1 MSTHHRIP
9 ARLSLW
15 LRPLLVG
22 VCVGV
27 VCTTLLLL
35 LCALLLYKLAL
46 PTTVVTPMALVA
58 LGLGGFGGG
67 MAAGLCSRE
76 KGLLIGGL
84 CGVLLALLLLI
95 GGIADGRGPTWGY
108 AVLEWAVLTVCSAA
122 GGVLGVNRRH
132 P

>member
-9 ARLSLW
+9 TRLSLW
-15 LRPLLVG
+15 LRPVLIG

-27 VCTTLLLL
+27 VCTTLLLI

-46 PTTVVTPMALVA
+46 PTTVVTPMALAA
-58 LGLGGFGGG
+58 LGLGGLAGGL
-67 MAAGLCSRE
+67 AAGMSGKE

-84 CGVLLALLLLI
+84 CGVVLALLLLI
-95 GGIADGRGPTWGY
+95 GSIADGRGPTWGY

>member
-1 MSTHHRIP
+1 MSAHHRVP
-9 ARLSLW
+9 ARLSVW
-15 LRPLLVG
+15 LRPLFVG

-46 PTTVVTPMALVA
+46 PTTVVMPMALVA
-58 LGLGGFGGG
+58 LGLGGLAGGI
-67 MAAGLCSRE
+67 AVGLCSKG
-76 KGLLIGGL
+76 KGLLTGSL
-84 CGVLLALLLLI
+84 CGALLALLLLI
-95 GGIADGRGPTWGY
+95 VGIADGTGPTWGY

-122 GGVLGVNRRH
+122 GGVLGVNRHH

>member
-67 MAAGLCSRE
+67 MAAGLGSRE
-76 KGLLIGGL
+76 KGLLIGG
-84 CGVLLALLLLI
+84 
-95 GGIADGRGPTWGY
+95 IADGKGPTWGY

>member
-1 MSTHHRIP
+1 MSAHHRVP
-9 ARLSLW
+9 ARLSVW

-22 VCVGV
+22 VCGGV

>member
-1 MSTHHRIP
+1 MSTHHPIP
-9 ARLSLW
+9 ARLSFW
-15 LRPLLVG
+15 LRPLFVG

-46 PTTVVTPMALVA
+46 PTAVVTPMALVA

-67 MAAGLCSRE
+67 IAAGLCGKE

-95 GGIADGRGPTWGY
+95 VGIADGKGPTWGY
-108 AVLEWAVLTVCSAA
+108 AAFEWAVLTVCSAA

>member
-1 MSTHHRIP
+1 MKIIGFDLGDGESAVAWMRPGKRAEPQMIE
-9 ARLSLW
+9 
-15 LRPLLVG
+15 LRGRKSVI
-22 VCVGV
+22 
-27 VCTTLLLL
+27 T
-35 LCALLLYKLAL
+35 
-46 PTTVVTPMALVA
+46 A
-58 LGLGGFGGG
+58 LG
-67 MAAGLCSRE
+67 SHKE

-95 GGIADGRGPTWGY
+95 GGIADGKGPTWGY

>member
-1 MSTHHRIP
+1 MSAHHRVP
-9 ARLSLW
+9 TRLSVW
-15 LRPLLVG
+15 LRPLFVG
-22 VCVGV
+22 LCVGV
-27 VCTTLLLL
+27 VCTTLLLM

-46 PTTVVTPMALVA
+46 PTTAVTPMALVA

-67 MAAGLCSRE
+67 MAVGLCSKG
-76 KGLLIGGL
+76 KGLLMGGL
-84 CGVLLALLLLI
+84 CGVLLALLLLVI
-95 GGIADGRGPTWGY
+95 GVADGKGPTWGY

>member
-1 MSTHHRIP
+1 MSAHHRVP

-84 CGVLLALLLLI
+84 CGVLLALLLLS
-95 GGIADGRGPTWGY
+95 GGIADGKGPTWGY

>member
-1 MSTHHRIP
+1 MSARHRIP
-9 ARLSLW
+9 TRLSSW
-15 LRPLLVG
+15 LRPLFVG

-27 VCTTLLLL
+27 VCTTLLLM

-46 PTTVVTPMALVA
+46 PTTAVTPMALVA
-58 LGLGGFGGG
+58 LGLGGLAGGI
-67 MAAGLCSRE
+67 AAGLCSGE
-76 KGLLIGGL
+76 KGLLTGGL

-95 GGIADGRGPTWGY
+95 VGIADGRGPTWGY
-108 AVLEWAVLTVCSAA
+108 VVLEWAVLTVCSAA